1 MSQIWTPSDE
11 LFRARLRALVEDRG
25 RAAVARRYGR
35 SERTVQNWLAQRT
48 RPGADTRR
56 SVSRTGRTV
65 TGASVQT
72 RPGQTGI
79 IDPRVIRARQQA
91 QINLRRARER
101 QLAQANTPAQ
111 RAQAEALP
119 TEVDDRVFADLDQR
133 RRQMLEREARGDYD
147 EWEELAY
154 LWDEWRDE
162 IIGSYEQMAG

>member
-1 MSQIWTPSDE
+1 
-11 LFRARLRALVEDRG
+11 
-25 RAAVARRYGR
+25 
-35 SERTVQNWLAQRT
+35 
-48 RPGADTRR
+48 
-56 SVSRTGRTV
+56 
-65 TGASVQT
+65 
-72 RPGQTGI
+72 
-79 IDPRVIRARQQA
+79 VIRARQQA